1 MEKLELSIKKL
12 KKEREEF
19 KKKYDY
25 LASDLKKSVQLFS
38 AHVNRVDSRIK
49 DLEVKLKNVP
59 SRKEMEEIKSKIQK
73 LIDEIE
79 SSRVTFESITLLNS
93 RMDEFSLS
101 TKKLNEDL
109 SNLQLL
115 VDRLKREKTDLETIY
130 EFLKKRLDTI
140 KEEADLRGEKIKK
153 LSKDLEAMSIDIEDL
168 KESYKD
174 LSKGYGSDIDE
185 RVKKLEDKIRVISNT
200 LENLRISQA
209 LIKELEKKFKK

>member
-185 RVKKLEDKIRVISNT
+185 RVKKLEDKIRLISNT